1 MDTFLSMKDVH
12 FHIPD
17 ELAVRLAKIA
27 ESLGET
33 RANVV
38 REATAQYVTAKEKEI
53 ISREMRKAAA
63 ELGPYSDEFVKE
75 TWPAV
80 SKLLRELEW

>member
-1 MDTFLSMKDVH
+1 MKDVH
-12 FHIPD
+12 IHIPD
-17 ELAVRLAKIA
+17 ELADRLAKIA

-53 ISREMRKAAA
+53 TSREMRRYA
-63 ELGPYSDEFVKE
+63 EEMAPYSDEFVKE

-80 SKLLRELEW
+80 RKLLLESTEW